1 MKISAIEILKNSRL
15 AMGLSLFII
24 ALLAG
29 SLIAKEA
36 NRSVS
41 VWASQGDLAP
51 GELIEPTDLK
61 PVSVL
66 LPQSAK
72 NYLSTSTEI
81 VGTLVISKINSGDLI
96 PAASIAVATDAM
108 THRYVPLTLELTDL
122 PMDLKRGGDIDIY
135 AIANRDSRI
144 ITQPQ
149 LVATDISVSA
159 ISERNNSGK
168 ASVLVILNNDQV
180 LPTLQMLSDSRLII
194 VRSN

>member
-1 MKISAIEILKNSRL
+1 
-15 AMGLSLFII
+15 
-24 ALLAG
+24 
-29 SLIAKEA
+29 
-36 NRSVS
+36 
-41 VWASQGDLAP
+41 
-51 GELIEPTDLK
+51 
-61 PVSVL
+61 
-66 LPQSAK
+66 
-72 NYLSTSTEI
+72 
-81 VGTLVISKINSGDLI
+81 
-96 PAASIAVATDAM
+96 M

-122 PMDLKRGGDIDIY
+122 PMDLKRGEVIDIY

>member
-36 NRSVS
+36 NRSVL

-122 PMDLKRGGDIDIY
+122 PMDLKRGEVIDIY
-135 AIANRDSRI
+135 AIANRDSKI

-168 ASVLVILNNDQV
+168 ASVLVILNSDQV